1 MDYRK
6 SSQTDGTHE
15 TDNGGYVTHHNSRN
29 DAGRDRN
36 WAAITGFI
44 CAFGSM
50 IPFIGSVAFVCSIV
64 FSSMGLKSQ
73 KRGLAI
79 AGLCISIG
87 LVVIGFLIVLAIF
100 GLLAAGATA
109 APME

>member
-1 MDYRK
+1 
-6 SSQTDGTHE
+6 
-15 TDNGGYVTHHNSRN
+15 
-29 DAGRDRN
+29 
-36 WAAITGFI
+36 
-44 CAFGSM
+44 
-50 IPFIGSVAFVCSIV
+50 
-64 FSSMGLKSQ
+64 MGLKSQ